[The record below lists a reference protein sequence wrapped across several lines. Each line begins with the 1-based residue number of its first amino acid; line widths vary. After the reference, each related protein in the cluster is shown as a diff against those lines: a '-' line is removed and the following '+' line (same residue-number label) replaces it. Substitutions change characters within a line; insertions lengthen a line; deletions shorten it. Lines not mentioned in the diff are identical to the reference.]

1 VSTPGAGAGDG
12 PAAWTIARLLG
23 WMQGYFAEKGISSPR
38 LDAELLLS
46 HVLGTDRIYLYTH
59 YDQPLTA
66 AERDALRELVRRRG
80 RFEPVA
86 YLRGSREFFGRS
98 FKVTPAVL
106 IPRPETEHVV
116 EAALNWAR
124 ERGVTAPAILDVGT
138 GSGALALTL
147 AAELPAAQVIALDIS
162 PEALAVARDNAVAL
176 GVAERVTFREGD
188 LYGPLPADATFDLI
202 VSNPPYVANA
212 VAQSLQ
218 RDVRDFEPALAL
230 FAGPEGMDVLQ
241 RLIAGVDGRLRRPG
255 LFACEIGE
263 EQGERV
269 AAALREALPSAAVE
283 VLPDLAGLS
292 RVALAR
298 AEPPA

>member
-1 VSTPGAGAGDG
+1 MSAPGTGTGGA
-12 PAAWTIARLLG
+12 PEVWTIARLLT
-23 WMQGYFAEKGISSPR
+23 WMQSYFAEKGIGSPR

-66 AERDALRELVRRRG
+66 AEREALRELVRRRG

-124 ERGVTAPAILDVGT
+124 ERALAAPTILDVGT

-147 AAELPAAQVIALDIS
+147 AAEFPEARVTAIDIS
-162 PEALAVARDNAVAL
+162 PEALAVARDNAHAL
-176 GVAERVTFREGD
+176 GVAERVTFLEGD
-188 LYGPLPADATFDLI
+188 LYAPLPADATFDLI
-202 VSNPPYVANA
+202 VSNPPYVASA
-212 VAQSLQ
+212 IAATLQ
-218 RDVRDFEPALAL
+218 PDVRDFEPGLAL
-230 FAGPEGMDVLQ
+230 FAGPEGMDVLR
-241 RLIAGVDGRLRRPG
+241 RLVAGVDGRLRRPG
-255 LFACEIGE
+255 LFACELGE

-269 AAALREALPSAAVE
+269 AAALREALPAAAVE

-292 RVALAR
+292 RVAVAR
-298 AEPPA
+298 TDEAS

>member
-1 VSTPGAGAGDG
+1 MSTPGAGTGG
-12 PAAWTIARLLG
+12 PEVWTIARLLT
-23 WMQGYFAEKGISSPR
+23 WMQGYFAEKGIDSPR
-38 LDAELLLS
+38 LDGELLLS

-59 YDQPLTA
+59 YDQPITA

-116 EAALNWAR
+116 EAALTWAR

-147 AAELPAAQVIALDIS
+147 AAELPEAYVTAIDIS
-162 PEALAVARDNAVAL
+162 PEALDVARDNAAAL
-176 GVAERVTFREGD
+176 GVAERVTLLEGD
-188 LYGPLPADATFDLI
+188 LYAPLPLDASFDLI
-202 VSNPPYVANA
+202 VSNPPYVASA
-212 VAQSLQ
+212 VASSLPQ
-218 RDVRDFEPALAL
+218 DVRDFEPSLAL
-230 FAGPEGMDVLQ
+230 FAGPEGMDLLR
-241 RLIAGVDGRLRRPG
+241 RLIAGVAGRLRRPG
-255 LFACEIGE
+255 LFACEMGE

-292 RVALAR
+292 RVAVAR
-298 AEPPA
+298 ADAPV